1 MRIIRKIFATIT
13 SFIVDVIGG
22 SFLSY
27 LADITFLNKIFYK
40 KDEDKDV
47 KKGNW
52 FYDYNL
58 AFDNRHVVLYRNC
71 FFNFVFKQ

>member
-1 MRIIRKIFATIT
+1 MKVLRKVFATII

-40 KDEDKDV
+40 KDKDGEV
-47 KKGNW
+47 RKK
-52 FYDYNL
+52 
-58 AFDNRHVVLYRNC
+58 
-71 FFNFVFKQ
+71 

>member
-1 MRIIRKIFATIT
+1 MNNKFKQRGFHMRIIRKIFATIT

-47 KKGNW
+47 KKGN
-52 FYDYNL
+52 
-58 AFDNRHVVLYRNC
+58 
-71 FFNFVFKQ
+71 